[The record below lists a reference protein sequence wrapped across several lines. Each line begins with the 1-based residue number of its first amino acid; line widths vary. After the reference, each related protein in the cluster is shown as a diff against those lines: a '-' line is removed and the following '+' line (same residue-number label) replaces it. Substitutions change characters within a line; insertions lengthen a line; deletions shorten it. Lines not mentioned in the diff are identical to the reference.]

1 MTIHTDFRRGQKV
14 RVILK
19 DKSKPHIIGRF
30 TQKRNGGIVL
40 DGYRIELAN
49 VRAVTIERHA
59 DVTVGG
65 GATVQDRREQK

>member
-30 TQKRNGGIVL
+30 TQNRSGGIVL
-40 DGYRIELAN
+40 DGHRIELAK
-49 VRAVTIERHA
+49 VRSVTIERLA

-65 GATVQDRREQK
+65 GARVHDGHGHD